1 MKKRKKGSSESN
13 PLHQLRLGV
22 IRKEKVAQG
31 IFDGRFRTRS
41 VASSKVYNRPKLKR
55 ISVTYDI

>member
-13 PLHQLRLGV
+13 PLHKLRLGV
-22 IRKEKVAQG
+22 IREEKVAQG

-41 VASSKVYNRPKLKR
+41 VSDGKIYKRCKIKRENMLK
-55 ISVTYDI
+55 DL